1 MTDYAGQMSDWKKIK
16 SLSKK
21 YNFKT
26 INDNCHSLGSK
37 YHKDQK
43 YAVKFAD
50 VVTHSF
56 HPVKLITTGE
66 VVVCQLI
73 IKIYEKIFE
82 LRSHGVVRSEFLKK
96 KYGSWF
102 YSMEKLGFNYRMP
115 DINAS
120 LGIFTATKN

>member
-66 VVVCQLI
+66 GGCLSTNNK
-73 IKIYEKIFE
+73 KIYEKIFE

-96 KYGSWF
+96 N
-102 YSMEKLGFNYRMP
+102 MEVGF
-115 DINAS
+115 IAW
-120 LGIFTATKN
+120 KNLVLIIECLISTHL